1 MVIVTD
7 VTTELYESFNTEI
20 ADIVDSS
27 ENLVT
32 FLTHAMKVVELSQYK
47 GFDEEKDAAL
57 QLITQFID
65 NGELQDD
72 YLALMDAGIAGMH
85 NMHNMVGL
93 SVNGPARRLLRRLLA
108 DIIDAASAAGI
119 AGAGFSYNTYISS

>member
-7 VTTELYESFNTEI
+7 VPTELYDSFITEI
-20 ADIVDSS
+20 TGIEDSS

-85 NMHNMVGL
+85 NMVGL
-93 SVNGPARRLLRRLLA
+93 SMNGPARRLLRRLLA
-108 DIIDAASAAGI
+108 DIIDAAGAAGI